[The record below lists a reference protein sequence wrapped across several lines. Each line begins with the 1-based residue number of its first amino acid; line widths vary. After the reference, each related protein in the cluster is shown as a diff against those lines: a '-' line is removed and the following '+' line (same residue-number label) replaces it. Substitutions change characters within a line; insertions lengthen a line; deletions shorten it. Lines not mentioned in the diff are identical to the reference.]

1 MKEGNQYINT
11 VKNYFEFLISEFR
24 FRILE
29 EKIRGNAFYDVQYI
43 DSKRII
49 SISYENIE
57 DYLLVIIF
65 ILQNGKLPD
74 YDNKT
79 KTLHLNQL
87 TAKILTNIN
96 KKEINLNNEYFSK
109 FHAIDELERK
119 LLKSAKELRLCLIHF
134 DELQIQFT

>member
-1 MKEGNQYINT
+1 MKEDKEYVNT

-43 DSKRII
+43 DSKRVI

-87 TAKILTNIN
+87 NAKILTNID